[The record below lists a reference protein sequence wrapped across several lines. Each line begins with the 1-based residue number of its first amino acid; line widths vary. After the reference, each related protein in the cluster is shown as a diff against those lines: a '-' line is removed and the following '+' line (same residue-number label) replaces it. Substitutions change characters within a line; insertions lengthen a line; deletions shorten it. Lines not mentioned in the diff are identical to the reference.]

1 MKIKN
6 LLSAFVMLLAVAACN
21 TGEAKSI
28 ANETKNMESDN
39 KTTNPV
45 DTNDVKVQVKTTL
58 GDFTI
63 LLYGDTPNHRDNFVK
78 LVNDGTYE
86 GLLFHRVI
94 DQFMVQA
101 GDPDSKTAAPGQA
114 LGAGDLGYTIPAEIV
129 YPKHFNKRGA
139 LCAARTGDAVNPEK
153 RSSASQFY
161 IVTGRTYDDK
171 RLAALEQQMLNGYM
185 QKVFG
190 RLAQQHMDEI
200 RKMQAAQDTT
210 GLKKLQD
217 ELIAETEA
225 IAAQDSPSLTDA
237 QKEAYRTVGGAPHLD
252 GDYTVYGEV
261 IDGMETI
268 DKIEKVPT
276 DGRDRPK
283 EDVKIIS
290 MKVIK

>member
-1 MKIKN
+1 
-6 LLSAFVMLLAVAACN
+6 MLLAVAACN

-171 RLAALEQQMLNGYM
+171 RLATLEQQMLNGYM

-237 QKEAYRTVGGAPHLD
+237 QKDAYRTVGGAPHLD

>member
-1 MKIKN
+1 
-6 LLSAFVMLLAVAACN
+6 MLLAVAACN

-45 DTNDVKVQVKTTL
+45 DTNDVKVLVKTTL

-63 LLYGDTPNHRDNFVK
+63 LLYGDTPNHRDNFVE

-171 RLAALEQQMLNGYM
+171 RLATLEQQMLNDYM

>member
-1 MKIKN
+1 
-6 LLSAFVMLLAVAACN
+6 
-21 TGEAKSI
+21 
-28 ANETKNMESDN
+28 
-39 KTTNPV
+39 
-45 DTNDVKVQVKTTL
+45 
-58 GDFTI
+58 
-63 LLYGDTPNHRDNFVK
+63 
-78 LVNDGTYE
+78 
-86 GLLFHRVI
+86 
-94 DQFMVQA
+94 
-101 GDPDSKTAAPGQA
+101 
-114 LGAGDLGYTIPAEIV
+114 LGYTIPAEIV

-171 RLAALEQQMLNGYM
+171 RLATLEQQMLNDYM

>member
-1 MKIKN
+1 
-6 LLSAFVMLLAVAACN
+6 MLLAVAACN

>member
-45 DTNDVKVQVKTTL
+45 DTNDVKVLVKTTL

-63 LLYGDTPNHRDNFVK
+63 LLYGDTPNHRDNFVE

-171 RLAALEQQMLNGYM
+171 RLATLEQQMLNDYM

>member
-1 MKIKN
+1 
-6 LLSAFVMLLAVAACN
+6 MLLAVAACN

-171 RLAALEQQMLNGYM
+171 RLATLEQQMLNGYM